1 MSMFYNITNKRP
13 GASWRDR
20 LEELKTA
27 RAEYSK
33 LEPIMTEV
41 ERILIAK
48 SINEKQSEVGS
59 YIMQGALSEW
69 HYAIDQ
75 YKNAVKGIQEAKNR
89 EVSRWEAIKLNAE
102 IDTAERLVTKAVQS
116 STGGRLDPSVMPRL
130 KAMYDEAQNS
140 GDIYKM
146 RAMAEVFTGLPSMVG
161 GDLDDRMYANK
172 LSQQA
177 QRDAQAV
184 RVTREIE
191 KADQLAR
198 DAVETLTQAKSA
210 LHEVDEGFGQT
221 RPNGEVGNWD
231 IYKELNRVRTNQR
244 GEVVDI
250 VPLEDALK

>member
-1 MSMFYNITNKRP
+1 
-13 GASWRDR
+13 
-20 LEELKTA
+20 
-27 RAEYSK
+27 
-33 LEPIMTEV
+33 
-41 ERILIAK
+41 
-48 SINEKQSEVGS
+48 
-59 YIMQGALSEW
+59 
-69 HYAIDQ
+69 
-75 YKNAVKGIQEAKNR
+75 
-89 EVSRWEAIKLNAE
+89 
-102 IDTAERLVTKAVQS
+102 
-116 STGGRLDPSVMPRL
+116 
-130 KAMYDEAQNS
+130 MYDEAQNS

-250 VPLEDALK
+250 VPVEDALK